1 MITLSSLFNKLLV
14 FSHLLLVREGNTIET
29 LEGVVLGITQ
39 EVRSRV
45 LCDGE
50 SLDATSVGHVRTSA
64 QINQGTAAVDGG
76 GSAVRDLVVDDVNLV
91 RVVLEHFQ
99 QVFLCQNKTL
109 KGLLFLGELAN
120 QLFKV
125 GIISLG
131 NSANNTE
138 YD

>member
-1 MITLSSLFNKLLV
+1 M
-14 FSHLLLVREGNTIET
+14 RDMG
-29 LEGVVLGITQ
+29 
-39 EVRSRV
+39 
-45 LCDGE
+45 
-50 SLDATSVGHVRTSA
+50 TST
-64 QINQGTAAVDGG
+64 QINQRTATVNSS
-76 GSAVRDLVVDDVNLV
+76 GSAIRNFVVDDMDLV